1 MFIRCPVSSGYS
13 EIRRSLLLRL
23 TIPTG
28 LYFYLF
34 IGFVVQN
41 EMHLNGLW
49 SDGSLMLLRDL
60 QDTIVQGSGEAGHG
74 CAVLQGS
81 LVLGEASLQLSNY
94 LGTFRTRTNQ

>member
-1 MFIRCPVSSGYS
+1 
-13 EIRRSLLLRL
+13 
-23 TIPTG
+23 
-28 LYFYLF
+28 
-34 IGFVVQN
+34 
-41 EMHLNGLW
+41 
-49 SDGSLMLLRDL
+49 MLLRDL